1 MQNSPID
8 LLARAPGQH
17 KTAPPE
23 PEPDSRFSELLRR
36 PAEAAERTPSDSAQP
51 GTAEPA
57 AQTDA
62 GAAPRTGTDMPVSK
76 DADGTVVRPSV
87 GAAPVDA
94 IQTLPEAITQ
104 ATKADDGPVLVPVPD
119 SDGQPE
125 PASPNSPIASGS
137 APVVLPESVG
147 DAPPTQNA
155 AAAPTATAPEPA
167 PAGHATQ
174 AIAPRD
180 QAAQPPQ
187 ARPAAPAP
195 QDPVQ
200 PAAAPIAATDDG
212 AESTLPDPAAIATR
226 PRPTEPAGPP
236 AATNPGRAA
245 PHPAVPVAAERTV
258 AAASPRAVSVPEA
271 PVASHAAPESP
282 ADGSHE
288 LADVMDPPAPRAG
301 AKPELVAGTAAP
313 ASPNSKPV
321 TRQPSGDALVAP
333 MRPTVQPDVRM
344 TDAPQPTIQA
354 DPAATPAPGTTVRPA
369 FDAAAALQTTTGT
382 TPPPPATEQVLVQV
396 RKAVAAG
403 VDRLTVQLKPATLGR
418 VDVQMEVGHD
428 GRVQAVVS
436 AERPETLYLL
446 QRDARALTTALTD
459 AGLQADSGS
468 LSFNLRGQ
476 TGDQAGTGAQPP
488 ADGGAPT
495 PDGAVDDGDDP
506 VKPITL
512 TLGAGRVDIKV

>member
-17 KTAPPE
+17 RTAPPE
-23 PEPDSRFSELLRR
+23 SEPDSRFSELLRR
-36 PAEAAERTPSDSAQP
+36 PAEAAERTPSDSAPP
-51 GTAEPA
+51 GTAEQA

-62 GAAPRTGTDMPVSK
+62 GAAPRTGTDSPVST
-76 DADGTVVRPSV
+76 DADGTAASPLA

-104 ATKADDGPVLVPVPD
+104 ATAAVDGPVLVSVPD
-119 SDGQPE
+119 SDGRPE
-125 PASPNSPIASGS
+125 SATPNWPIAPGS
-137 APVVLPESVG
+137 APVALPEAAG
-147 DAPPTQNA
+147 DAPPTQNTA
-155 AAAPTATAPEPA
+155 ATPTGAAPKPTPAEPADHATAP
-167 PAGHATQ
+167 T
-174 AIAPRD
+174 D

-187 ARPAAPAP
+187 AQAAAPAP

-200 PAAAPIAATDDG
+200 PAVTPIAATDDG
-212 AESTLPDPAAIATR
+212 AENTPLAPAVATR
-226 PRPTEPAGPP
+226 ARPTEPAGPP

-245 PHPAVPVAAERTV
+245 PNPAVPVAAEQAV
-258 AAASPRAVSVPEA
+258 AARSPRAVSAPPA
-271 PVASHAAPESP
+271 PVAGDPAAEIP
-282 ADGSHE
+282 ADGSDG
-288 LADVMDPPAPRAG
+288 LLDVTDLPAPRAG
-301 AKPELVAGTAAP
+301 AKPDMVAGTAVP
-313 ASPNSKPV
+313 ASPNSKPAA
-321 TRQPSGDALVAP
+321 RQPSGDALVAP

-354 DPAATPAPGTTVRPA
+354 DPAATPAPGTTARPA

-476 TGDQAGTGAQPP
+476 SGDQPGTGAQQP

-495 PDGAVDDGDDP
+495 RDGAVEDGGDP